1 MFDPNEHPTADW
13 PHALSLESLMQDD
26 GMGKAVDGSRSWV
39 FVETSGYFPDIFD
52 PYLHFIADTESF
64 YDLP

>member
-1 MFDPNEHPTADW
+1 MFDPKEYPTAIW

-26 GMGKAVDGSRSWV
+26 GMGEAVDSSLSWV
-39 FVETSGYFPDIFD
+39 FVETLGDFPDIFD
-52 PYLHFIADTESF
+52 PFLHFIADTESF

>member
-13 PHALSLESLMQDD
+13 PHALSLESLAQDD
-26 GMGKAVDGSRSWV
+26 GMGEPVETMSSWV
-39 FVETSGYFPDIFD
+39 LLEDEEFQDIFD

-64 YDLP
+64 YDFP